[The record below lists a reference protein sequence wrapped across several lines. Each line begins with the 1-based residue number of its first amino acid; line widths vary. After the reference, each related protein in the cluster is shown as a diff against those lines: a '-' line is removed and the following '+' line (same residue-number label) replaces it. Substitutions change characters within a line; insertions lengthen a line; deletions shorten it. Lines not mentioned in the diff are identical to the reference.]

1 MFGDGGR
8 ADGRA
13 ARLAGRRRAWG
24 GNPEGEGGALVGRK
38 RTRNGPDPL
47 FPGVKIQNQ
56 NPFHQ
61 INGPTRYKSGSN
73 IGRCV
78 CVFYIGVFVF

>member
-47 FPGVKIQNQ
+47 FPGVKIQKSE
-56 NPFHQ
+56 PFSPDKRSYEIQEWFKH
-61 INGPTRYKSGSN
+61 R
-73 IGRCV
+73 
-78 CVFYIGVFVF
+78 